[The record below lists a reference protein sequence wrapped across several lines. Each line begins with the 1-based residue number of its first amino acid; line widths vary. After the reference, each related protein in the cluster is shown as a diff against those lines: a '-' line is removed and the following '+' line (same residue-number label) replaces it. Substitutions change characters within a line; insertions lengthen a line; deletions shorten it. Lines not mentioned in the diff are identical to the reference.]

1 MNIKE
6 GDIARW
12 NPTYASANGDDS
24 PGPIKNKASTVRG
37 GQSIMYVS
45 EKGSSTHEKECRIT
59 VAKHGSGPV
68 SLRKST
74 SQVGGLGKHKNSV
87 ADAVKDSKFSTKK
100 SNV

>member
-1 MNIKE
+1 
-6 GDIARW
+6 
-12 NPTYASANGDDS
+12 
-24 PGPIKNKASTVRG
+24 
-37 GQSIMYVS
+37 MYVS

-87 ADAVKDSKFSTKK
+87 ADAVKDSKFSSTSFGSRNLPLFTKK
-100 SNV
+100 PLFLFYLFIICDGLYWKPFS